1 MTSQMR
7 HVIFARV
14 KFGAIWWCDQHSHK
28 SNFGAKFTIHNFH
41 DVFARF
47 FRRLFSD
54 TALIDFGALFAA
66 RQKCF
71 STRTLFLELYIGFPK
86 NNYINYSLSHA
97 VKNRGDSKAA
107 VQTITLHK

>member
-54 TALIDFGALFAA
+54 TALTDFGALFAA
-66 RQKCF
+66 RQKCL
-71 STRTLFLELYIGFPK
+71 STRTLFLELCTGFQK
-86 NNYINYSLSHA
+86 
-97 VKNRGDSKAA
+97 K
-107 VQTITLHK
+107 QLHKLFTVTRREESRGFQGCCSDYYFT